1 MSSVEMEEEH
11 SGQREQQVK
20 ECKGAC
26 VTGAER
32 IKRQR
37 IKSKVRG
44 QQRVRLHRALQITVG
59 TLAFALKK
67 GGGSVGSLECSE
79 QRRGDL
85 GFNRILLAAVHEWK
99 AEDKGRTRVMSQ
111 ASSGM
116 VWPGSWW

>member
-1 MSSVEMEEEH
+1 M
-11 SGQREQQVK
+11 
-20 ECKGAC
+20 
-26 VTGAER
+26 TGAER

-44 QQRVRLHRALQITVG
+44 QQRVSLYRALQVTVG

-99 AEDKGRTRVMSQ
+99 AEEQRQNQSHESGQQWNGVPWIMVVRMIRSCIWDKCEDVS
-111 ASSGM
+111 
-116 VWPGSWW
+116 